1 MRPRTLCILGF
12 GLLSPAWPIEAQG
25 RTSTSVV
32 LAAPGQRVSGTAWG
46 SSEQIWLVLVRGS
59 QGSSLESVVPRA
71 IPVQNPCTGAD
82 TTLALGRPV
91 EGEPLILLASEA
103 LAPGPL
109 ESAWAQPRFLYPG
122 ESVPLR
128 LGDQWFSL
136 MAYGRAVPGPHDTL
150 MDDYQ
155 LILRLGSTSDTIAAF
170 RRFGLEGRP
179 EIRWAGDLDRDGKP
193 DLLADLTTHY
203 AGSRLVLFLSGG
215 AESDHLVRM
224 AGRLDLPGC

>member
-1 MRPRTLCILGF
+1 MGF
-12 GLLSPAWPIEAQG
+12 GLLAPVGPIKAQG
-25 RTSTSVV
+25 GTSISVA

-46 SSEQIWLVLVRGS
+46 SSEQLWLVLVKGS
-59 QGSSLESVVPRA
+59 KGSRLESVVPRA
-71 IPVQNPCTGAD
+71 IPVQDPCTGPD
-82 TTLALGRPV
+82 TTLALGRPI

-103 LAPGPL
+103 LAPGRL

-136 MAYGRAVPGPHDTL
+136 TAYGRAVPGPHDTF
-150 MDDYQ
+150 MEDYR
-155 LILRLGSTSDTIAAF
+155 LILSQGSTSDTIAAF

-179 EIRWAGDLDRDGKP
+179 EILWAGDLDRDRKP

-203 AGSRLVLFLSGG
+203 AGNRLVLFLSGG
-215 AESDHLVRM
+215 AGSDHLVRV